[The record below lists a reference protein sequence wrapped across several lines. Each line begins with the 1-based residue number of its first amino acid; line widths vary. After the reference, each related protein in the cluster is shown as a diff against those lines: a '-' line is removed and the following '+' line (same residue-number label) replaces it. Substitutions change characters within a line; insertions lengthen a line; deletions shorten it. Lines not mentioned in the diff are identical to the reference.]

1 MTEQAKADL
10 RVVLVDDHPM
20 VRVGLRAVLEHLGGV
35 DVVGEAGDGEQ
46 AVTTVRALAPDVVV
60 MDLSMPGMSGI
71 EATRRLVDADPDL
84 GVLVLTM
91 SEDDA
96 SVFAALR
103 AGARGYVLKGATG
116 EELVAAV
123 RSVARGEAVFG
134 AAVAGRIRRFL
145 ADGITPGAASTS
157 VESTPFPELT
167 ARERDILDLLADG
180 RSNGEIAQALFIS
193 PKTVRNNLSSVYAK
207 LQVADRTQAV
217 VRARQAGLGT

>member
-1 MTEQAKADL
+1 MPDLPDL

-20 VRVGLRAVLEHLGGV
+20 VRAGLRAVLEHLGGV
-35 DVVGEAGDGEQ
+35 EVAGEAGNGEE
-46 AVTTVRALAPDVVV
+46 AVATVTEVAPDVVV
-60 MDLSMPGMSGI
+60 MDLTMPGMSGI

-84 GVLVLTM
+84 GVLVMTM
-91 SEDDA
+91 SDDDA

-116 EELVAAV
+116 DEIVAAV
-123 RSVARGEAVFG
+123 RSVARGEAVYG

-145 ADGITPGAASTS
+145 TEGMGPAADDAA
-157 VESTPFPELT
+157 PFPELT
-167 ARERDILDLLADG
+167 TREREILDLLADG
-180 RSNGEIAQALFIS
+180 RSNGDIAQVLFIS

-217 VRARQAGLGT
+217 VRARQAGLGSP